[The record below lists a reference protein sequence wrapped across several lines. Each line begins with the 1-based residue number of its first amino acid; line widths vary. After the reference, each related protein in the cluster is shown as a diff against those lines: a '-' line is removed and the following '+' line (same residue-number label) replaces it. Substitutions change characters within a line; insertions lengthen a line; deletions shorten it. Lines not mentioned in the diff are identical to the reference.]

1 MAVKILSWFALGLS
15 LLGAYLINKKRI
27 EGFYVWILANA
38 IWIVINYLVWV
49 PAQMIL
55 FTIYQGFN
63 IHIHL
68 FRSPVILLFN
78 YTDANIAIPHL
89 VIVILKHDLSGSKS
103 IAFLVLVFTFCLGCG
118 PFRRTRVYLE
128 NLNAIEPMLKER
140 SFDHNARFVELANRF
155 QYFLVVGREHRIEC
169 SCTG

>member
-63 IHIHL
+63 IHGIW
-68 FRSPVILLFN
+68 
-78 YTDANIAIPHL
+78 TW
-89 VIVILKHDLSGSKS
+89 KK
-103 IAFLVLVFTFCLGCG
+103 
-118 PFRRTRVYLE
+118 
-128 NLNAIEPMLKER
+128 
-140 SFDHNARFVELANRF
+140 LA
-155 QYFLVVGREHRIEC
+155 RIE
-169 SCTG
+169 GKRNGRY